1 MFAYFT
7 QLHTN
12 HSKMPIELST
22 YIQLLFTK
30 MYLNHLAINDQT
42 FVTFHS
48 AVTELPD
55 LKLQS
60 TTQNL
65 HANMEGF
72 CWDSTLY
79 IHIDISIQ
87 TLNRII
93 LLWNKSLFACTYSLY
108 FVKLHGIGKYY
119 VTCSL
124 LKVCSCT
131 DANVSTSSTIE

>member
-12 HSKMPIELST
+12 DSKIPIELPT

-30 MYLNHLAINDQT
+30 MFLNHLAINDQT

-48 AVTELPD
+48 AVAELPD

-60 TTQNL
+60 TAQNL

-72 CWDSTLY
+72 C
-79 IHIDISIQ
+79 
-87 TLNRII
+87 
-93 LLWNKSLFACTYSLY
+93 
-108 FVKLHGIGKYY
+108 
-119 VTCSL
+119 
-124 LKVCSCT
+124 
-131 DANVSTSSTIE
+131 